1 MDLQGLSSRLLQAE
15 MVEWAI
21 ESSAVCAR
29 PGRKFCFIS
38 LSFPLYLDESNF
50 AKEKITSLVPCQMKV
65 KSTDLCYNM
74 VTRVSFDGCTYSSK
88 SLGAPPTFT
97 NPAQLFLNHQFL
109 RVHFKCSYY
118 KLICKVII
126 SWLAWASHFA
136 VCRYT
141 NTIYFQVSS
150 YIP

>member
-15 MVEWAI
+15 TVEWAI

-38 LSFPLYLDESNF
+38 LSFPLYPDESNF

-97 NPAQLFLNHQFL
+97 NPAHLFLNQSMFDL
-109 RVHFKCSYY
+109 LDINFSECILSV
-118 KLICKVII
+118 LII
-126 SWLAWASHFA
+126 
-136 VCRYT
+136 
-141 NTIYFQVSS
+141 N
-150 YIP
+150 